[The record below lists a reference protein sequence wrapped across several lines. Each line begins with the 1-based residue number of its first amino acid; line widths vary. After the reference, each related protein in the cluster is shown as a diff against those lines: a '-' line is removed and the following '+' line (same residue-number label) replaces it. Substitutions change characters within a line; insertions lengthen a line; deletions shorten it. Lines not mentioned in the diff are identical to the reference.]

1 MLGKENAGDW
11 IERNKPEN
19 GKFKVYYTE
28 DAIKMDAPNSSFG
41 VMTDISKFPKELE
54 DGVFYSFEDTGL
66 GLRYEWEYVNGKQHG
81 RARSYFSNGQLR
93 VECNYNH
100 GVLFGVYVDY
110 FFNGML
116 REKISYNNGVEV
128 GERKQWYMENNNA
141 LKWIINYTNGK
152 KDGNSILYYMDGTI
166 KMEGQY
172 GIIVTTNYPVDTWKY
187 HYTHDDFETTTI
199 YSGKVLDMEETLDK
213 KYKKVPNNENAIE
226 IDGKVVLSFD
236 PRYKEYL
243 KWRDENFDG
252 NMDDGDY
259 LCWSEE
265 EEDWIKNRGWHR
277 MERPCSSWVRIEK
290 GKIVEEVKFKDIG
303 FCGKFGVN
311 TGQ

>member
-1 MLGKENAGDW
+1 MSMLGKENAGDW

-66 GLRYEWEYVNGKQHG
+66 GLRYEWEYLNGKQHG

-128 GERKQWYMENNNA
+128 GERKQWYMENDNA

-187 HYTHDDFETTTI
+187 HYTHDDFETMII
-199 YSGKVLDMEETLDK
+199 YSGKV
-213 KYKKVPNNENAIE
+213 
-226 IDGKVVLSFD
+226 
-236 PRYKEYL
+236 
-243 KWRDENFDG
+243 FDG
-252 NMDDGDY
+252 NMIDGDY
-259 LCWSEE
+259 LCWNEE
-265 EEDWIKNRGWHR
+265 EEYWIKNRGWHR

>member
-1 MLGKENAGDW
+1 MTMVGKENAGDW
-11 IERNKPEN
+11 IKKNKPEN

-28 DAIKMDAPNSSFG
+28 DAIKMDTFS
-41 VMTDISKFPKELE
+41 VMDPVSEFPKELE

-128 GERKQWYMENNNA
+128 GERKQWYMENDNA
-141 LKWIINYTNGK
+141 LKWIINYINGEK
-152 KDGNSILYYMDGTI
+152 RGSSILYYMDGTI

-172 GIIVTTNYPVDTWKY
+172 GIIDGLNYPVDTWKY

-199 YSGKVLDMEETLDK
+199 YSGKV
-213 KYKKVPNNENAIE
+213 
-226 IDGKVVLSFD
+226 
-236 PRYKEYL
+236 
-243 KWRDENFDG
+243 FDG

-265 EEDWIKNRGWHR
+265 EEDWIKNRGWER
-277 MERPCSSWVRIEK
+277 MERKCDSWIRIKK
-290 GKIVEEVKFKDIG
+290 GKIVKEVKFQDIG
-303 FCGKFGVN
+303 FYGKFDVN